1 MTKRNTA
8 LQNLINELNEEAIKL
23 QPNQYSWH
31 CLMTIIEMAESKLP
45 QEKQDLIDAFDE
57 GSNATS
63 WDSFEEA
70 YDITPSKEEYFNQTF
85 ENER

>member
-1 MTKRNTA
+1 MTKRKTA
-8 LQNLINELNEEAIKL
+8 LLQLMYNIHNCEELDLSSRVFIVCEI
-23 QPNQYSWH
+23 
-31 CLMTIIEMAESKLP
+31 SKLMK

>member
-1 MTKRNTA
+1 MEKRKTA
-8 LQNLINELNEEAIKL
+8 LQSLINELNEEASKL
-23 QPNQYSWH
+23 QQNQYSWH